1 MVSFDATETGFLK
14 PLNRKWNLE
23 ESPFSQEKKN
33 KPYTAQHSN
42 IEAMNFRLWFNA
54 IICLVNYFSKL
65 IAKDLVFTKLLSDLK
80 LSRE

>member
-23 ESPFSQEKKN
+23 KRPFSQEKKN

-42 IEAMNFRLWFNA
+42 IEAMTEVHPMIQR
-54 IICLVNYFSKL
+54 
-65 IAKDLVFTKLLSDLK
+65 
-80 LSRE
+80 